1 MSHGICCGEKKE
13 GLKLLQEIGEC
24 LDALLIKFKPTPLP
38 IMRNAPVKKFQ
49 VTGSLK
55 IINPA
60 IPVNTTSDI
69 KIKDPSEALQ
79 NFSP

>member
-1 MSHGICCGEKKE
+1 MASVLAKKT
-13 GLKLLQEIGEC
+13 GGQLLQETGGC
-24 LDALLIKFKPTPLP
+24 LDAWLIKFNPIPLP
-38 IMRNAPVKKFQ
+38 IIRNAPAKKFQ

-55 IINPA
+55 MRKPA

-79 NFSP
+79 NLNP

>member
-1 MSHGICCGEKKE
+1 MSHGICFGEQNPEVKP
-13 GLKLLQEIGEC
+13 LQETGGC

-38 IMRNAPVKKFQ
+38 TIRNAPVKKFQ

-55 IINPA
+55 IIKPA

-79 NFSP
+79 NFNP

>member
-1 MSHGICCGEKKE
+1 MSHGICCGETSAGVKH
-13 GLKLLQEIGEC
+13 LQETGGC

-38 IMRNAPVKKFQ
+38 IIRNAPVKKFQ

-55 IINPA
+55 MINPA
-60 IPVNTTSDI
+60 IPANTTSDI